1 MPARRRPD
9 IAIHEPRERLVA
21 SVRTRSHPSQLR
33 QTIASAQ
40 DEVLD
45 VIGEEGLAPAGPMF
59 TRYHRI
65 GPIAELEVG
74 VPLAQTVRPHPRV
87 LNSTLPGGPA
97 LHLVCTGSRAKLVQA
112 VNTLHEYLKGAGLT
126 ASGGYW
132 EYYLTEPIPGLDLC
146 QVEFY
151 QPVVGVHT
159 NGRHPKPAREPV
171 AIPIRPEVP
180 ALVTTGSA
188 SRSILARRGPR
199 WEEGGGE
206 AEVQPSSI
214 TRSSNS
220 TDRAG
225 TSRTAEEPDASEP
238 EP

>member
-1 MPARRRPD
+1 MMPARRPD
-9 IAIHEPRERLVA
+9 IAIREPRERLVA
-21 SVRTRSHPSQLR
+21 SVRTRCHPSQLR

-45 VIGEEGLAPAGPMF
+45 VIGAEGLAPAGPMF

-97 LHLVCTGSRAKLVQA
+97 VHAVCMGSRVKLVQTVSA
-112 VNTLHEYLKGAGLT
+112 LYEYLKGAGLT

-132 EYYLTEPIPGLDLC
+132 EYYLTDSIPGLDRS

-151 QPVVGVHT
+151 LPIVGIHT
-159 NGRHPKPAREPV
+159 NGRRSKVPTEPV
-171 AIPIRPEVP
+171 AIPIQPEEP
-180 ALVTTGSA
+180 ALITAGHT
-188 SRSILARRGPR
+188 SRSILARHGPR
-199 WEEGGGE
+199 WEEGGS
-206 AEVQPSSI
+206 EVEVAATSDP
-214 TRSSNS
+214 RSSNS

-225 TSRTAEEPDASEP
+225 ASRTAEEPDASTP